1 MLEDYF
7 EDFILLTRTQTPDGL
22 GGTDT
27 QWADGPAF
35 RGGVTQVVGRE
46 TAIGGLSTLCTVP
59 MLLHDW
65 EVTLMQG
72 DRVRRS
78 RDGAVYRVF
87 GADYTHNKCSAEPGT
102 VVGAGKNGIEI
113 ACADGETLLITE
125 LQAPGKKRMK
135 AADFLRGHNIKVK
148 G

>member
-7 EDFILLTRTQTPDGL
+7 EDFILLTRTQTPDSL
-22 GGTDT
+22 GGTEA
-27 QWADGPAF
+27 QWADGPVF

-78 RDGAVYRVF
+78 RDGAVYRVT
-87 GADYTHNKCSAEPGT
+87 GLSGDMR
-102 VVGAGKNGIEI
+102 
-113 ACADGETLLITE
+113 
-125 LQAPGKKRMK
+125 APDLSGLAFAQVPVERLVT
-135 AADFLRGHNIKVK
+135 AP
-148 G
+148 